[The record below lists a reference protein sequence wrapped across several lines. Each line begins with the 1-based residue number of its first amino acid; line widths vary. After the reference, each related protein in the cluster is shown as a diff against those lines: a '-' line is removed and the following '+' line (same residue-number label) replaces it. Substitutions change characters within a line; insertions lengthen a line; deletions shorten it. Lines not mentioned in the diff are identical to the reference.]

1 VSGRASV
8 AASDSAQGH
17 EETQG
22 RAWVRIGR
30 RLLSERVREESG
42 FVASE
47 REK

>member
-1 VSGRASV
+1 VPKVVRRHKGGHGW
-8 AASDSAQGH
+8 SAL
-17 EETQG
+17 
-22 RAWVRIGR
+22 VRIGR